1 MPLQQTID
9 EDLKKAFKAKQEVK
23 VSVLR
28 MLKAAIQNK
37 AIENKVDNLE
47 DKEIESVVQ
56 KELKKH
62 KDSIAAFEKA
72 DRQDLA
78 VREKEE
84 LEVLSEYMPEMM
96 SEEEVAVIVDEVVA
110 QDKKAGFG
118 QIMKQVMAKAQGK
131 AEGQVVQVLVKKK
144 LNNN

>member
-131 AEGQVVQVLVKKK
+131 AEGQVVQGLVKKK